1 MYTDETWVNAH
12 NTKDCICV
20 DSDGKRGW
28 EVPSRKGQRLI
39 VVHAD
44 GGEGWIEG
52 AGLLF
57 KSKTNSAVYYDEMNQ
72 N

>member
-1 MYTDETWVNAH
+1 M
-12 NTKDCICV
+12 
-20 DSDGKRGW
+20 DSDGKGGW
-28 EVPSRKGQRLI
+28 EVPSGKGQRLI

-57 KSKTNSAVYYDEMNQ
+57 KSNRRRTRLTTMMK
-72 N
+72 